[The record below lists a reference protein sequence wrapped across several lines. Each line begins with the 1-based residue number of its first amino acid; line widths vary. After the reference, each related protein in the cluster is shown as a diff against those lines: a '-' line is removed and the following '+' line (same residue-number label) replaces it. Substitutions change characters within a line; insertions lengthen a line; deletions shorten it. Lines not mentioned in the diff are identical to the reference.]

1 MKTTVIDVRDLLSP
15 LSALGV
21 EKQLA
26 KLPGIMQIDVNSVSG
41 SATVLY
47 DEAVVEFSTI
57 RAKVH
62 ECGHHCGGELVPRHV
77 CEPETCFRNSMLRW
91 LAPKKKA
98 RNGGL
103 PLRDKCCRCSSR
115 EEENEH
121 L

>member
-15 LSALGV
+15 LSARGV

-26 KLPGIMQIDVNSVSG
+26 KLPGIMQIDVHSVSG

-47 DEAVVEFSTI
+47 DKAAVKFSTI
-57 RAKVH
+57 KAKVR
-62 ECGHHCGGELVPRHV
+62 ECGHHCGGELAPRHV
-77 CEPETCFRNSMLRW
+77 CEPETCFRNSYAA
-91 LAPKKKA
+91 LAGAKEKSPERGVTA
-98 RNGGL
+98 PGQVL
-103 PLRDKCCRCSSR
+103 RCSSR